1 MKNFYNE
8 YFIVFKFELFNLKII
23 IKVKSKDGFDGLKYF
38 LFFGNNI
45 DDFFDLNEVNFEI
58 DLVLGILLLIDNYL
72 CYVDYDRDVFCEW
85 YGVIKWFKEGDLNI
99 LLEDGD
105 LIWWNL
111 FCGYE
116 KCIFD
121 IV

>member
-58 DLVLGILLLIDNYL
+58 CVMLIMIEMYFVNDMGL
-72 CYVDYDRDVFCEW
+72 
-85 YGVIKWFKEGDLNI
+85 
-99 LLEDGD
+99 
-105 LIWWNL
+105 
-111 FCGYE
+111 
-116 KCIFD
+116 
-121 IV
+121 